1 VEIIQ
6 DRRGENRVFE
16 LDERKPVGCA
26 GFRGMR
32 AQHRHPIYKGKISGD
47 AELISFGR
55 LFIANPDLPKRFE
68 LNAALNF

>member
-1 VEIIQ
+1 
-6 DRRGENRVFE
+6 
-16 LDERKPVGCA
+16 
-26 GFRGMR
+26 MR